1 MQLSDDKLAQLVN
14 NLSLKKCDHGRPTL
28 ADGDACKIFKME
40 FERAL
45 ILPND
50 DKVVSL
56 FSCVCEALHS
66 AADYSRIPIN
76 GNDIEKARA
85 CLLAL
90 GADFLLGSSVHSRQE
105 GLLEQ
110 ARAVAMAVV
119 L

>member
-1 MQLSDDKLAQLVN
+1 M
-14 NLSLKKCDHGRPTL
+14 G
-28 ADGDACKIFKME
+28 

-90 GADFLLGSSVHSRQE
+90 GADFLLGSSVRQE